1 MRDWWKRM
9 DKLANLEH
17 VSGLGWH
24 DLRRKFATD
33 LTGASLKHLSR
44 LGGWKDPQTILKC
57 YQSAAE
63 ESMRAARANGRWRG
77 APQAVESTAASHSIA
92 STPKARA
99 ARPPTSG

>member
-1 MRDWWKRM
+1 MRDSWKRM

-33 LTGASLKHLSR
+33 LSGASLKHLSR

-57 YQSAAE
+57 YQSADE
-63 ESMRAARANGRWRG
+63 ESMQAALAERKVARG
-77 APQAVESTAASHSIA
+77 AV
-92 STPKARA
+92 
-99 ARPPTSG
+99 GG

>member
-1 MRDWWKRM
+1 M

-33 LTGASLKHLSR
+33 LSGASLKHLSR

-63 ESMRAARANGRWRG
+63 NRCGRRWPNGRWRG
-77 APQAVESTAASHSIA
+77 APSVVESTAASHSIA